1 MKRNPEKIIKIIGI
15 TANILGLGVKLI
27 SDWVAEK
34 KMEETIEEK
43 VNEAMAKREKEG
55 EDEEA

>member
-55 EDEEA
+55 EDEET